1 MSQMSIYSL
10 FAKIA
15 VMSLLST
22 LMSCGI
28 SQSLST
34 PVSSNPVS
42 ERETSLYEDLGWSEL
57 NKLEGSIGIVRVRNK
72 EVFFD
77 LKRRKL
83 LKPPGYFEN
92 ISPFSEGLAGA
103 IKNGKLGFINE
114 GGEWAISPRFPH
126 RDNLMPASFYAG
138 TALIEVGN
146 KVRFINKQGQFIT
159 PAFDFARG
167 FDRGVAIVMVGNKYG
182 LINQQGKFII
192 SPQFKEE
199 PRGNF
204 SSGGM
209 LVKIGNRQQCIDR
222 RGLQIKIDSCQYIL
236 EDTKPE
242 PSAFEV
248 KNGGVYLQEKLLPG
262 YKWDRVLKSMG
273 SNVYRGIYVY
283 VIGNKWGLVH
293 ESGKVITPAKFDV
306 TYVENPSRK
315 VIFYHQYFYN
325 GLAQAKI
332 NGKYGFID
340 ETGKFAIPPKFESVE
355 SFSFDSKI
363 TAVKVGSKWGAI
375 DRQGKIIISPRF
387 ESSFQFDRRFGSLA
401 MFKDKNKYG
410 FIDRQGKVVM
420 PAQIDEIKSEDF
432 ANRPGADNFYDSLPN
447 EGLVKARIGKKWGYV
462 NTQGK
467 IQIPMQFDEV
477 VDFQYGVAEVKLG
490 ARIIYI
496 DRQGKVL
503 PF

>member
-1 MSQMSIYSL
+1 MSIYSL
-10 FAKIA
+10 LGKIA
-15 VMSLLST
+15 VISLFST

-28 SQSLST
+28 SKSLST
-34 PVSSNPVS
+34 PISSNPVS

-92 ISPFSEGLAGA
+92 ISPFSEGLAGV

-167 FDRGVAIVMVGNKYG
+167 FDRGVAIVMIGNKYG

-236 EDTKPE
+236 EDTKPN

-248 KNGGVYLQEKLLPG
+248 KNGGVYLQGKLLPG
-262 YKWDRVLKSMG
+262 YKWDRVFKSMG

-283 VIGNKWGLVH
+283 EIGNKWGLVH

-306 TYVENPSRK
+306 THIENPNRK
-315 VIFYHQYFYN
+315 VIFYYQYFYN

-340 ETGKFAIPPKFESVE
+340 ETGKFAIQPRFESVE

-363 TAVKVGSKWGAI
+363 AAVKIGDKWGAI

-490 ARIIYI
+490 ARILYI